1 MRVTIKKMGI
11 NGEGIG
17 YIDRLPVF
25 VPGALLNEEAEI
37 KVTERTQRYARAKV
51 EKIIKRSEK
60 RVKPPCAIQHR
71 CGACPYMV
79 CEYAEQLRFKRDNLR
94 QSLIKYAQIDPKL
107 IAPVQPSPAQLH
119 YRNQFKL
126 PVGMQEGKLV
136 NGMYMPNSNIFVP
149 METCLIHEEGLEAM
163 RKAIL
168 EVLNQHAL
176 RPYDWHQKRGLR
188 HLIVRGFEG
197 RYQCTLVTGEEQ
209 LPQELIDALL
219 QLDGL
224 VSLWQSIQTAKKTP
238 DIFGPKMILLGG
250 QRSVTMHLHG
260 LRIPVSPRSFFQLN
274 TAQAANLYACIDD
287 MIAPGRK
294 RIVEAYSG
302 IGGISMYLKD
312 KAEEVIGI
320 EIIKDAVLDAR
331 KAAERN
337 GIKNVEFI
345 CADAADKLTYLAKK
359 KNIDVLVVD
368 PPRSGLDELMLET
381 ICRSRIAK
389 IIYVSCNPST
399 LAKNLAVLSERYD
412 VSRIVPFDMFP
423 HTANLET
430 IVQLERR
437 QGRR

>member
-219 QLDGL
+219 QLEGL

-250 QRSVTMHLHG
+250 QRSLTMHLHG

-312 KAEEVIGI
+312 KAE
-320 EIIKDAVLDAR
+320 
-331 KAAERN
+331 
-337 GIKNVEFI
+337 
-345 CADAADKLTYLAKK
+345 
-359 KNIDVLVVD
+359 
-368 PPRSGLDELMLET
+368 
-381 ICRSRIAK
+381 
-389 IIYVSCNPST
+389 
-399 LAKNLAVLSERYD
+399 
-412 VSRIVPFDMFP
+412 
-423 HTANLET
+423 
-430 IVQLERR
+430 
-437 QGRR
+437 

>member
-168 EVLNQHAL
+168 EESAAQAERLKAGILDEARRQADQILEQARRTAEN
-176 RPYDWHQKRGLR
+176 
-188 HLIVRGFEG
+188 EG
-197 RYQCTLVTGEEQ
+197 RTILAEVRAAVADEIVDFSNFCLDAGADAVMI
-209 LPQELIDALL
+209 LPPYYFHFGADALL
-219 QLDGL
+219 QYYDRLAQQIHGNIYIYNFPDNTGYTIPPATVL
-224 VSLWQSIQTAKKTP
+224 ALAKIHLNIVGMKDTVSGMDHTRELIKVVKSQIPQFEIYSGFDDNFAHNV
-238 DIFGPKMILLGG
+238 LSGG
-250 QRSVTMHLHG
+250 NGCIGALSNVVPEICSAWVRAFRDNDLAGIARGQQIIDRLMD
-260 LRIPVSPRSFFQLN
+260 
-274 TAQAANLYACIDD
+274 LYAVRSPFLPVIKEACRLRG
-287 MIAPGRK
+287 IASTSVGTFPMPSAT
-294 RIVEAYSG
+294 VE
-302 IGGISMYLKD
+302 D
-312 KAEEVIGI
+312 
-320 EIIKDAVLDAR
+320 DAR
-331 KAAERN
+331 ILELLNRE
-337 GIKNVEFI
+337 GI
-345 CADAADKLTYLAKK
+345 
-359 KNIDVLVVD
+359 
-368 PPRSGLDELMLET
+368 
-381 ICRSRIAK
+381 
-389 IIYVSCNPST
+389 
-399 LAKNLAVLSERYD
+399 
-412 VSRIVPFDMFP
+412 
-423 HTANLET
+423 
-430 IVQLERR
+430 Q
-437 QGRR
+437 

>member
-197 RYQCTLVTGEEQ
+197 SYQCTLVTGEEQ

-219 QLDGL
+219 QLEGL

-250 QRSVTMHLHG
+250 QRSLTMHLHG